1 MTTRQHEIPTHLNV
15 EDKLVFGLTARQFLY
30 VLVGC
35 TLAYAVWDQASMAPS
50 ALRVSVTAACLL
62 ASTVIALF
70 RPLGRPLEGW
80 ILAALVYCSTPRR
93 CTWQPREP
101 EAADWR
107 PTLAGWQ
114 ELTPN
119 LIWAEEEST

>member
-1 MTTRQHEIPTHLNV
+1 MTPRQHEIPTHLNV

-35 TLAYAVWDQASMAPS
+35 TLAYAVWDQASIVPA
-50 ALRVSVTAACLL
+50 ALRVGVATACLL
-62 ASTVIALF
+62 VSTVIALV
-70 RPLGRPLEGW
+70 RPSGRALEEW
-80 ILAALVYCSTPRR
+80 LLAALIFCSTPRR
-93 CTWQPREP
+93 CTWQAREP

-107 PTLAGWQ
+107 PALAGWQ

-119 LIWAEEEST
+119 LIWAEDESR